1 MNVSRDT
8 APNNAAASPLCREV
22 TPVPRLRLSRL
33 LILARRNPVIAIS
46 TLILLLMLAFMIA
59 PGAFTHYEPVAINAL
74 DRLKGPSSTH
84 LFGTDQLGRDLFS
97 RVVYATR
104 TTLGSAFVVVLV
116 AAAIGIVIGSISG
129 DSGRYVDEVLMRI
142 VDLFMAFPLL
152 VLAMAIVA
160 ALGPGLLNAMLALV
174 IVWWTQY
181 ARLTR
186 ALILQLRDREFVTA
200 VRAMGA
206 SRMRI
211 LYRHMLPNCFS
222 PLLVKATLDI
232 AVAVLVTASLSFLG
246 LGVQPP
252 NPDWGNMVSDGR
264 SYVQDAWWYATFPG
278 LAIFVTVMALNLIGD
293 AARDY
298 LDPRLRK

>member
-8 APNNAAASPLCREV
+8 ASNNAAASPLRREV
-22 TPVPRLRLSRL
+22 TPVSRLRLSRL

-74 DRLKGPSSTH
+74 DRLKGPSSMH
-84 LFGTDQLGRDLFS
+84 FFGTDQLGRDLFS

-116 AAAIGIVIGSISG
+116 AATIGIVIGSISG